1 MKLTSIRVETLSTV
15 WYRARP
21 DYRRV
26 AQFLTWWGSLVRI
39 QSRLPEYLAV
49 TCKKGA
55 KYWLFSAFFGFIA
68 IFKGAGY

>member
-1 MKLTSIRVETLSTV
+1 
-15 WYRARP
+15 
-21 DYRRV
+21 
-26 AQFLTWWGSLVRI
+26 LTWWGSLVRI

-49 TCKKGA
+49 TRKKGA